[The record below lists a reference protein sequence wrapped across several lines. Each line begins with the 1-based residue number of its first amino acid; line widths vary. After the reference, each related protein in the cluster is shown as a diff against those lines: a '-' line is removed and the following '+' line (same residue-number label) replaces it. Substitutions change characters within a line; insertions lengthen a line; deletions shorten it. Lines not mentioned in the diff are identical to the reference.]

1 MVLSYQIL
9 EFVRLHVIQKKVDM
23 LKLSRGHISRRFVT
37 NASYARI
44 KYVAGYC
51 VFKLR
56 KKIPEANNT
65 KLYNKTKQ
73 GQNQYKE
80 SKCCLKIIARF

>member
-9 EFVRLHVIQKKVDM
+9 EFVRLHVIQKKVDL
-23 LKLSRGHISRRFVT
+23 LKLSSGHISRRFVT

-56 KKIPEANNT
+56 KKYQKQTTQSCTIKQSKA
-65 KLYNKTKQ
+65 KTNIK
-73 GQNQYKE
+73 
-80 SKCCLKIIARF
+80 SPSVV